1 MAILNFDANSVAP
14 SAPLDALP
22 AGTYECCIVESGM
35 FPTKSGNGSF
45 LKLTFEVVS
54 GEFAGRKLWARLNLD
69 NPSKTAVEIARAEL
83 SAICHAVGVL
93 APRDSEELH
102 NLPLLV
108 TVKVRRLEDGDVN
121 DIKGYGAVSRAT
133 ARPAAQGGAQAA
145 PAPSAATAGAQGA
158 QNGKV
163 PPWQR

>member
-1 MAILNFDANSVAP
+1 MAILNFDASSVAP

-93 APRDSEELH
+93 TPQDSSELH

-108 TVKVRRLEDGDVN
+108 TVKVRQLETGPVN
-121 DIKGYGAVSRAT
+121 DIKGYTAV
-133 ARPAAQGGAQAA
+133 ARTPASAPAAKPAA
-145 PAPSAATAGAQGA
+145 PGVA
-158 QNGKV
+158 
-163 PPWQR
+163 PWQR

>member
-1 MAILNFDANSVAP
+1 MAILNFDASSVAP

-108 TVKVRRLEDGDVN
+108 TVKVRTLDDGSSSN
-121 DIKGYGAVSRAT
+121 DIKGYAAVKR
-133 ARPAAQGGAQAA
+133 A
-145 PAPSAATAGAQGA
+145 PAPADAKPAPAAPGAA
-158 QNGKV
+158 
-163 PPWQR
+163 PWAR

>member
-1 MAILNFDANSVAP
+1 MAILNFNATEVAP
-14 SAPLDALP
+14 TAPLEALP
-22 AGTYECCIVESGM
+22 AGTYECVIIESEM
-35 FPTKSGNGSF
+35 LPTKAGNGSF

-54 GEFAGRKLWARLNLD
+54 GEFSGRRLWARLNLD

-93 APRDSEELH
+93 TPQDSSELH

-108 TVKVRRLEDGDVN
+108 TVKVRQLEDGAVN
-121 DIKGYGAVSRAT
+121 DIKGYAPVKRAT
-133 ARPAAQGGAQAA
+133 PRPAAAGAAQ
-145 PAPSAATAGAQGA
+145 PAKDATAGNTAPQGA
-158 QNGKV
+158 AGAV

>member
-1 MAILNFDANSVAP
+1 MAILDFNATDVAP
-14 SAPLDALP
+14 TSPLEALP

-54 GEFAGRKLWARLNLD
+54 GEHAGRKLFARLNLD
-69 NPSKTAVEIARAEL
+69 NPNPTAVQIARGDL
-83 SAICHAVGVL
+83 SAICRAVGVMS
-93 APRDSEELH
+93 PHDSEELH

-108 TVKVRRLEDGDVN
+108 TVRVRRLEDGDVN
-121 DIKGYGAVSRAT
+121 DIRGYAPVKRS
-133 ARPAAQGGAQAA
+133 A
-145 PAPSAATAGAQGA
+145 PAPSAPTS
-158 QNGKV
+158 V

>member
-1 MAILNFDANSVAP
+1 MAILNFDASSVAP

-121 DIKGYGAVSRAT
+121 DIKGYA
-133 ARPAAQGGAQAA
+133 PAKGAA
-145 PAPSAATAGAQGA
+145 PAPAAGPGNAAPA
-158 QNGKV
+158 APSV
-163 PPWQR
+163 APWQR